1 MHLKSR
7 NDCSF
12 MLKGKHKLQN
22 YISHVQL
29 AKFWS
34 MKNLRKKRV
43 RCFSLLCIC
52 RVKRNEKWEGRQAAY
67 GSVFAKKQM
76 LLFMRHDKSI
86 YDRGKIHN
94 PCKHLVLL
102 LCIAVK
108 KLLPENNM
116 HFDLFRLNQIIFRVY
131 R

>member
-12 MLKGKHKLQN
+12 MPKGKHKLQN

-43 RCFSLLCIC
+43 RCFSLLCMC
-52 RVKRNEKWEGRQAAY
+52 RVKRNEKWEGRQAERMVRFLQKSKCY
-67 GSVFAKKQM
+67 CLWDMINQYMTEVRSITLVNIWFYYYVLPYRNSYQKIIRITE
-76 LLFMRHDKSI
+76 LCVEFMDSTGR
-86 YDRGKIHN
+86 
-94 PCKHLVLL
+94 
-102 LCIAVK
+102 
-108 KLLPENNM
+108 
-116 HFDLFRLNQIIFRVY
+116 
-131 R
+131 

>member
-12 MLKGKHKLQN
+12 MPKGKHKLQN

-34 MKNLRKKRV
+34 MKNLRKNE
-43 RCFSLLCIC
+43 CAASLCC
-52 RVKRNEKWEGRQAAY
+52 ACVMFREMRSGKVDRQ
-67 GSVFAKKQM
+67 SVWFGFCKKKQM

-94 PCKHLVLL
+94 LCKHLVLL
-102 LCIAVK
+102 LCIVLK
-108 KLLPENNM
+108 KLLSENNT
-116 HFDLFRLNQIIFRVY
+116 HFDLRDIFSAKLNYV
-131 R
+131 

>member
-1 MHLKSR
+1 
-7 NDCSF
+7 
-12 MLKGKHKLQN
+12 
-22 YISHVQL
+22 
-29 AKFWS
+29 

-43 RCFSLLCIC
+43 RCFSLLCMC

-86 YDRGKIHN
+86 YDRGKIYN

-102 LCIAVK
+102 LCIVLK
-108 KLLPENNM
+108 KLLPENII
-116 HFDLFRLNQIIFRVY
+116 HFHLRKIKLCLVFMDSTER
-131 R
+131 